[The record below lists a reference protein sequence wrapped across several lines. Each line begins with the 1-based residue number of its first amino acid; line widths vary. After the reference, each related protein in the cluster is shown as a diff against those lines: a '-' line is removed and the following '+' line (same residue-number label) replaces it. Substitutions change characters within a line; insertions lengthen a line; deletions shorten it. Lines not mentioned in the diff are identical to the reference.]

1 MPSDITISADIIK
14 SKTSKLDSS
23 IQTDYHFHSKSNIWK
38 KKHSSKNDI
47 YQRHIE
53 YIKNKS
59 CSIDHDY
66 CLYFVKPYFHSFFK
80 KIHRFVLKIF
90 F

>member
-38 KKHSSKNDI
+38 KT
-47 YQRHIE
+47 
-53 YIKNKS
+53 
-59 CSIDHDY
+59 
-66 CLYFVKPYFHSFFK
+66 LFK
-80 KIHRFVLKIF
+80 K
-90 F
+90 